1 MVQRLAKRGKAYMTE
16 KIKVICLIRL
26 VIVLTFLSLFLMD
39 QMKQILDSVVICL
52 LFISTTQFAFKFDEL
67 FSLLDYLF

>member
-52 LFISTTQFAFKFDEL
+52 LFISTTRFAFKFDEL

>member
-1 MVQRLAKRGKAYMTE
+1 MTE

-52 LFISTTQFAFKFDEL
+52 LFISTTRFAFKFDEL

>member
-16 KIKVICLIRL
+16 MPDTSCYCFDF
-26 VIVLTFLSLFLMD
+26 FLSLFLMD

-52 LFISTTQFAFKFDEL
+52 LFISTTRFAFKFDEL

>member
-39 QMKQILDSVVICL
+39 QMKQILDSVVIGL
-52 LFISTTQFAFKFDEL
+52 LFISTTRFAFKFDEL

>member
-1 MVQRLAKRGKAYMTE
+1 MVQRLAKLGKAYMTE

-39 QMKQILDSVVICL
+39 QMKQILDSLVIC

>member
-1 MVQRLAKRGKAYMTE
+1 MVQRLAKLGKAYMTE

-52 LFISTTQFAFKFDEL
+52 LFISTTRFAFKFDEL

>member
-52 LFISTTQFAFKFDEL
+52 LFISTTRFAFKFDEL
-67 FSLLDYLF
+67 FSLLF